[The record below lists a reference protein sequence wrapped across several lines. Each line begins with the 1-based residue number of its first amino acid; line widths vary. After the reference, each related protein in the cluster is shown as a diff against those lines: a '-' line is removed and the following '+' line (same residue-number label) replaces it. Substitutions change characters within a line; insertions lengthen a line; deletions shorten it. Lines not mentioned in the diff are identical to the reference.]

1 MCPHIDYHN
10 YNQTLCYPYMDHLED
25 YDTVSGTYEDEMT
38 LKGSRFIGIIMP
50 CPSEDS
56 ISENLSVVSKKY
68 PNATHYCYA
77 AISSGSDRKEKSSDN
92 GEPSGTAGKPILMTL
107 RGSGLSDV
115 MCIVVRYF
123 GGTLLGTGG
132 LVHAYT
138 ESTKLALQ
146 HVERM
151 HRTACSVYCFTLD
164 YPYYSVFES
173 KCRDLM
179 ARKPECDYYEKVD
192 VKVWVRTENAEEFV
206 RRITD
211 LTERHARLMEMPP
224 EYN

>member
-1 MCPHIDYHN
+1 MEG
-10 YNQTLCYPYMDHLED
+10 LRD
-25 YDTVSGTYEDEMT
+25 YDTVSGCCEDEMT
-38 LKGSRFIGIIMP
+38 LKGSRFIGIVMP
-50 CPSEDS
+50 CRTEEDIQS
-56 ISENLSVVSKKY
+56 NLAVVSKKY

-77 AISSGSDRKEKSSDN
+77 AVFSGSNRREKSSDN
-92 GEPSGTAGKPILMTL
+92 GEPSGTAGKPMLMTL
-107 RGSGLSDV
+107 RGTGLSDT

-138 ESTKLALQ
+138 ETTKLALQ
-146 HVERM
+146 HVERIS
-151 HRTACSVYCFTLD
+151 RTACNVYRFTLD
-164 YPYYSVFES
+164 YAYYSVFEN

-179 ARKPECDYYEKVD
+179 ARRPECDYYQKVD
-192 VKVWVRTENAEEFV
+192 VKVWVRVDDADEFV

-211 LTERHARLMEMPP
+211 LTERHARLIEMPQ

>member
-1 MCPHIDYHN
+1 MEG
-10 YNQTLCYPYMDHLED
+10 LRD
-25 YDTVSGTYEDEMT
+25 YDTVSGCCEDEMT
-38 LKGSRFIGIIMP
+38 LKGSRFIGIVMP
-50 CPSEDS
+50 CRTEEDIQS
-56 ISENLSVVSKKY
+56 NLAVVSKKY

-77 AISSGSDRKEKSSDN
+77 AVFSGSDRREKSSDN
-92 GEPSGTAGKPILMTL
+92 GEPSGTAGKPMLMTL
-107 RGSGLSDV
+107 RGTGLSDT

-138 ESTKLALQ
+138 ETTKLVLQ
-146 HVERM
+146 HVERIS
-151 HRTACSVYCFTLD
+151 RTACNVYRFTLD
-164 YPYYSVFES
+164 YAYYSVFEN

-179 ARKPECDYYEKVD
+179 ARRPECDYYQKVD
-192 VKVWVRTENAEEFV
+192 VKVWVRVDDADEFV

-211 LTERHARLMEMPP
+211 LTERHARLIEMPQ

>member
-1 MCPHIDYHN
+1 MEG
-10 YNQTLCYPYMDHLED
+10 LRD
-25 YDTVSGTYEDEMT
+25 YDTVSGCCEDEMT
-38 LKGSRFIGIIMP
+38 LKGSRFIGIVMP
-50 CPSEDS
+50 CRTEEDIQS
-56 ISENLSVVSKKY
+56 NLAVVSKRY

-77 AISSGSDRKEKSSDN
+77 AVFSGSNRREKSSDN
-92 GEPSGTAGKPILMTL
+92 GEPSGTAGKPMLMTL
-107 RGSGLSDV
+107 RGTGLSDT

-138 ESTKLALQ
+138 ETTKLALQ
-146 HVERM
+146 HVERVS
-151 HRTACSVYCFTLD
+151 RTACNVYRFTLD
-164 YPYYSVFES
+164 YAYYSVFEN

-179 ARKPECDYYEKVD
+179 ARRPECDYYQKVD
-192 VKVWVRTENAEEFV
+192 VKVWVRVDDADEFV

-211 LTERHARLMEMPP
+211 LTERHARLIEMPQ

>member
-1 MCPHIDYHN
+1 MEG
-10 YNQTLCYPYMDHLED
+10 LRD
-25 YDTVSGTYEDEMT
+25 YDTVSGCCEDEMT
-38 LKGSRFIGIIMP
+38 LKGSRFIGIVIP
-50 CPSEDS
+50 CRTEEDIQS
-56 ISENLSVVSKKY
+56 NLAVVSKKY

-77 AISSGSDRKEKSSDN
+77 AVFSRSDRREKSSDN
-92 GEPSGTAGKPILMTL
+92 GEPSGTAGKPMLMTL
-107 RGSGLSDV
+107 RGTGLSDT

-138 ESTKLALQ
+138 ETTKLVLQ
-146 HVERM
+146 HVERVR
-151 HRTACSVYCFTLD
+151 RTACNVYRFTLD
-164 YPYYSVFES
+164 YAYYSVFEN

-179 ARKPECDYYEKVD
+179 ARRPECDYYQKVD
-192 VKVWVRTENAEEFV
+192 VKVWVKVDDADEFV

-211 LTERHARLMEMPP
+211 LTERHARLIEMPQ